1 MAPSAAIRIGTGH
14 GTTKHASWRPN
25 GTVEST
31 KLKLYESDL
40 PMKANK

>member
-1 MAPSAAIRIGTGH
+1 MASSVAIRI